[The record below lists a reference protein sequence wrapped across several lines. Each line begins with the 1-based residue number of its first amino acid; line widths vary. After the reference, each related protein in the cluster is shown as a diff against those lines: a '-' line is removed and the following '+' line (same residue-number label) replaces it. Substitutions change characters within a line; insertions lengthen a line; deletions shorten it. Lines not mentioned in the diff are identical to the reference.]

1 MTAKR
6 LLLLNL
12 IGLVL
17 LVLLAAGPSP
27 QSGVGFRG
35 WISCITVDPS
45 SSCVYMLGREISLDA
60 NENTGITA
68 DTDDQIDFELGGAD
82 IFVMK
87 EWGASSITS
96 STTEHLFEILDTTN
110 VMTGGTNVLSALNID
125 LGIGNSTGGTN
136 NIYGILIDSIAADA
150 QNTQTAISIGS
161 GWDAG
166 FASAAPT
173 DFTYV
178 QGADSGATGDS
189 VEIAFTSPVDTT
201 GSNTHN
207 ALTVDLAIGN
217 ATGGTNIVRAL
228 QIDSITGDA
237 EVTETAINVEA
248 GWDVGLAVDA
258 EADFTFVQA
267 ADAAAAANSV
277 EIAFTSP
284 VDTTGSNTHNA
295 VTVDLAIGNATGGT
309 NIVRALQIDSI
320 TGDAEVT
327 ETAINVEAGWDVGL
341 AVAAEV
347 DFTFVQAAN
356 AAAAANSVEIAFS
369 SPVDTTGTNTH
380 NGLTVD
386 VSIGN
391 ATGGANA
398 VTAIQI
404 DAITDDP
411 QVVETAI
418 KIGDEWDI
426 AIDTGLPIVATAVTW
441 MDDFLGDTAL
451 GQYTEINGNDAQA
464 VQAIAEVQ
472 YGAYVITSGDVGDTD
487 ANDLE
492 ATYLSLEW
500 SADQGALIFETRL
513 YLDTDITTTQ
523 LCAGFTD
530 DVSTVEVAFTIGG
543 SDVVTAVAEDAV
555 MFCFD
560 TRADTDEWFALGVA
574 NTVKATGNGATGIAP
589 GAGVYQTLRIEVD
602 DGGADCRF
610 YIDSA
615 LVKTITAN
623 CITVADLLAPGFVIS
638 SADTADSNTVRV
650 DYMFVAAARD

>member
-136 NIYGILIDSIAADA
+136 NVYGILIDAITGDA

-178 QGADSGATGDS
+178 QGADSGATGD
-189 VEIAFTSPVDTT
+189 
-201 GSNTHN
+201 
-207 ALTVDLAIGN
+207 
-217 ATGGTNIVRAL
+217 
-228 QIDSITGDA
+228 
-237 EVTETAINVEA
+237 
-248 GWDVGLAVDA
+248 
-258 EADFTFVQA
+258 
-267 ADAAAAANSV
+267 SV

-341 AVAAEV
+341 AVDAEA

-369 SPVDTTGTNTH
+369 SPVDTTGINTH

-441 MDDFLGDTAL
+441 MDDFLGDTVL

-543 SDVVTAVAEDAV
+543 SDVVTAVAGDAV

-610 YIDSA
+610 YIDGA

>member
-1 MTAKR
+1 MTKR
-6 LLLLNL
+6 RLSFV
-12 IGLVL
+12 VL
-17 LVLLAAGPSP
+17 TIMLLAILMVTVAASGPGF

-35 WISCITVDPS
+35 WVSCLTVDDS
-45 SSCVYMLGREISLDA
+45 SSCVYAMGREITLDLD
-60 NENTGITA
+60 EDTSFTA
-68 DTDDQIDFELGGAD
+68 DTDDQIDVEIGGAD
-82 IFVMK
+82 IFVLK
-87 EWGASSITS
+87 DWGASSITS
-96 STTEHLFEILDTTN
+96 STTKHLMEIIDTTN
-110 VMTGGTNVLSALNID
+110 VMTGGTNSLAALNID

-150 QNTQTAISIGS
+150 QNTQTAISIGA

-178 QGADSGATGDS
+178 QDADSASTGDS

-201 GSNTHN
+201 DTNTHN
-207 ALTVDLAIGN
+207 GLTVDLAIGN
-217 ATGGTNIVRAL
+217 ATGGTNKVRAI
-228 QIDSITGDA
+228 QIDSISGDA

-258 EADFTFVQA
+258 TADFTFVEA
-267 ADAAAAANSV
+267 ADSAATTDSV
-277 EIAFTSP
+277 EVSFTSP
-284 VDTTGSNTHNA
+284 VDTTG
-295 VTVDLAIGNATGGT
+295 T
-309 NIVRALQIDSI
+309 NV
-320 TGDAEVT
+320 
-327 ETAINVEAGWDVGL
+327 
-341 AVAAEV
+341 
-347 DFTFVQAAN
+347 
-356 AAAAANSVEIAFS
+356 
-369 SPVDTTGTNTH
+369 H

-386 VSIGN
+386 VAIGN

-404 DAITDDP
+404 DAIIDDP

-426 AIDTGLPIVATAVTW
+426 AIDTGLPIVDTSVKW
-441 MDDFLGDTAL
+441 MDDFLGDEVR
-451 GQYTEINGNDAQA
+451 GQYTEINGSDAQA

-530 DVSTVEVAFTIGG
+530 DVSTAEVAFTIGG
-543 SDVVTAVAEDAV
+543 SDVVTAVAGDAV

-574 NTVKATGNGATGIAP
+574 GTTAATGNGATGVAP
-589 GAGVYQTLRIEVD
+589 AAGVYQTLRIEID

-610 YIDSA
+610 YIDAA
-615 LVKTITAN
+615 LVGTLTAN
-623 CITVADLLAPGFVIS
+623 CITVTDLLAPGFVIS

-650 DYMFVAAARD
+650 DYMFAAAARD